1 MGRRVSGS
9 VLWGEKTQEK
19 NVFISQS
26 LGAHCC
32 MVHFLFLFLSLTL
45 SPSLPSLFTLLSF
58 SLWEQMEHILCYI
71 SALSALR
78 KYYNKAD
85 MPRVRTDLVCQWHLF
100 EFVNCSVLQPCQRA
114 SFIVSG
120 PVNTI
125 HPWGLPAEKWNN
137 EWKAL
142 RFLKWTRLKGQ
153 ELSNWLNTVS
163 LNNISNYYYY
173 YF

>member
-1 MGRRVSGS
+1 MADESLALFYGVRRPKRKMFS
-9 VLWGEKTQEK
+9 
-19 NVFISQS
+19 FPRAS
-26 LGAHCC
+26 LRTVAWCIFSFSLS
-32 MVHFLFLFLSLTL
+32 HFLP
-45 SPSLPSLFTLLSF
+45 PSLPSLFTLLSF
-58 SLWEQMEHILCYI
+58 SLWEQMEYILCYI

-85 MPRVRTDLVCQWHLF
+85 MPRVRTDLVCQWHVF